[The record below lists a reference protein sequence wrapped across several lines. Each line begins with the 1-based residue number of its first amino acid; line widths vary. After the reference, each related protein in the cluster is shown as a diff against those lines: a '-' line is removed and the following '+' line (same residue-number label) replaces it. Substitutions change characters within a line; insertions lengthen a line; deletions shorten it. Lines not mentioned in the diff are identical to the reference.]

1 MKSASPSRLRGGE
14 VLVLVLGMFV
24 LALGA
29 PRSAQADSVPPLAT
43 APAPPVPL
51 EIRWSHS
58 DAWDYSLAGVGAAAL
73 IVEFGVFQAK
83 RPPLRWTD
91 PILFDTDVRSAL
103 RVSSDRTR
111 NDLEYVSWGLWGAQL
126 AWPLFV
132 DIPYAWRR
140 YDAQLAR
147 DLFWQDAVTLTLA
160 GAFDGVIRDVVGR
173 ARPYVYECLARGGS
187 GCLDGNTDTT
197 RSFPGGHIVN
207 STAAS
212 VLTCTQ
218 HYYTHLYGGPW
229 DGVTCAMT
237 IASDVTLA
245 ALRIASDNHW
255 VTDQI
260 AGLTIGSLLGWGI
273 PYVMHYRRG
282 ARRNHGNTAPA
293 APSEPAAL
301 ILPMPMVLDRGGGL
315 ALTGIY

>member
-1 MKSASPSRLRGGE
+1 MRGGGSIDG
-14 VLVLVLGMFV
+14 VLALGMFV
-24 LALGA
+24 VALGA
-29 PRSAQADSVPPLAT
+29 ARSAHADPVP
-43 APAPPVPL
+43 APATTPQPPTPSEVT
-51 EIRWSHS
+51 WSHS
-58 DAWDYSLAGVGAAAL
+58 NAWDYSLAGVGAAAL
-73 IVEFGVFQAK
+73 VVEFGVFQAK
-83 RPPLRWTD
+83 RPPLHWTD

-111 NDLEYVSWGLWGAQL
+111 NDLENVSWGLWGVQL
-126 AWPLFV
+126 AWPLLV

-173 ARPYVYECLARGGS
+173 ARPHVYDCLAGGGS
-187 GCLDGNTDTT
+187 GCLEGNSDST

-218 HYYTHLYGGPW
+218 HYFTRLYGGPW
-229 DGVTCAMT
+229 DAVVCATT
-237 IASDVTLA
+237 IASDITLA
-245 ALRIASDNHW
+245 AMRIASDNHW

-282 ARRNHGNTAPA
+282 ARATPKNTAPA
-293 APSEPAAL
+293 TSEPAAI